1 MRPDGIRVKNQD
13 PMYELIPFFMPRRY
27 DAQNMITI
35 DIPIAPMHE
44 YINSKRKDGIRI
56 SHLALVLAAYLRTAA
71 EYPHLNRFIGG
82 GNHRIY
88 AHKGF
93 SVAMVVLRPGTVGG
107 TSIKLRFEFTD
118 TIFDVN
124 RKIEEAIELNRNA
137 ENDNGLD
144 KIMRLLL
151 GIPGVARGAV
161 AALRFLDRRGWI
173 PAPICEVSPFHAS
186 LLITNLASIRTN
198 HIYHHVYDFGTTS
211 VAIAMGNLRD
221 LPRKT
226 KNGIVMER
234 HLPMGVVMDE
244 RICNGHYFA
253 TAFSRMKEYLRDP
266 RLLEGPPRVLNP
278 EI

>member
-27 DAQNMITI
+27 DAMNMITI
-35 DIPIAPMHE
+35 DVPIAPMHE
-44 YINSKRKDGIRI
+44 YINSKRKDGLRI
-56 SHLALVLAAYLRTAA
+56 SHLALVLAAYLRTVA

-107 TSIKLRFEFTD
+107 TSIKLHFDFTD
-118 TIFDVN
+118 NIFDVN
-124 RKIEEAIELNRNA
+124 RKIEEAIEINRNA

-144 KIMRLLL
+144 KFMRLLL
-151 GIPGVARGAV
+151 GIPGVARVAV

-173 PAPICEVSPFHAS
+173 PAPICEISPFHAS

-211 VAIAMGNLRD
+211 VAVAMGNLRD

-226 KNGIVMER
+226 KDGIVMER

-253 TAFSRMKEYLRDP
+253 TAFSRLKEYLRDP
-266 RLLEGPPRVLNP
+266 ALLEASPRVLNP